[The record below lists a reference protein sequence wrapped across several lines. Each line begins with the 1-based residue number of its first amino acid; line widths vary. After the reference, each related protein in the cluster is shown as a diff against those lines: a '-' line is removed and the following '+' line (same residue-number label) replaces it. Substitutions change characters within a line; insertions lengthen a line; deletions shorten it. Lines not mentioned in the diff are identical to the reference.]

1 MRVCACVCAC
11 VHVCA
16 RYERTIKVLC
26 VHPSLLLPV
35 SQIYSTVHSIHHRSV
50 NHERTAEEYS
60 REREALLKKLAG
72 VSTCPTMT

>member
-1 MRVCACVCAC
+1 MC

-16 RYERTIKVLC
+16 CYERTIKV
-26 VHPSLLLPV
+26 HPSLLLSV
-35 SQIYSTVHSIHHRSV
+35 SQIYSTVHSIQHRSV

-60 REREALLKKLAG
+60 REREALLKKLAE